1 MASFSIEMGG
11 KVNPIQ
17 QENKYVLSRNV
28 NKKETFQFHEKIGFL
43 EQKLGT
49 NFASRCFPGSFTVR
63 LQSLI
68 FSTCFKNELL
78 QSFKMEAQNSTICF
92 LYFNFRFTKSHQS
105 FKRHFHAWS
114 VITVITNL

>member
-43 EQKLGT
+43 EQNLGT
-49 NFASRCFPGSFTVR
+49 NVASRCFPGSFTVR

-68 FSTCFKNELL
+68 FSTCFENEVVQSSKWEPKKVLFAFFILTSAL
-78 QSFKMEAQNSTICF
+78 QSP
-92 LYFNFRFTKSHQS
+92 TKE
-105 FKRHFHAWS
+105 
-114 VITVITNL
+114 

>member
-43 EQKLGT
+43 EQNLGT
-49 NFASRCFPGSFTVR
+49 NVASRCFPGSFTVR
-63 LQSLI
+63 LQTLI

-78 QSFKMEAQNSTICF
+78 QSFKMGSPKNTICF
-92 LYFNFRFTKSHQS
+92 LYFNFRLTKLYQS
-105 FKRHFHAWS
+105 
-114 VITVITNL
+114 V